1 MAAARPELASR
12 GAGGSLHD
20 EGMTGWELKD
30 FLICAAWHRP
40 MAVCN

>member
-12 GAGGSLHD
+12 GAVGSLHT
-20 EGMTGWELKD
+20 EGMTGWELKG

-40 MAVCN
+40 MAVRN